1 MASEE
6 CGESGGKNC
15 FFLKGVN
22 AEPGRLVDLAPISH
36 QLRSVLRLEPGSV
49 ITLLDGSGAAFP
61 TRIDSL
67 NAVEATGR
75 VLAKQL
81 VRSEPG
87 LQLTLYQCVLK
98 RERFEWVLQKGTE
111 LGVSRFVPVIS
122 SRTVVRPAA
131 RLLSKYE
138 RWSAI
143 VREAAEQSRR
153 GRLPAIEDPLPWREA
168 LEQGAGLRLMAWEE
182 ARAGGS
188 GLLREAA
195 GARCISLLVGPEGGI
210 SLEEAAAATE
220 RGWLPL
226 SLGPRVLRAETAAVA
241 AAAVVLHTAGELG
254 GPS

>member
-1 MASEE
+1 MPSEE
-6 CGESGGKNC
+6 CCESGGKNR
-15 FFLKGVN
+15 FFLTGVN
-22 AEPGRLVDLAPISH
+22 AEPGRQVDLAPISH
-36 QLRSVLRLEPGSV
+36 QLRNVLRLEPGSV
-49 ITLLDGSGAAFP
+49 ITLLDGSGAAYP
-61 TRIDSL
+61 TRIVSL
-67 NAVEATGR
+67 DAVEATGR

-81 VRSEPG
+81 VRSEPDV
-87 LQLTLYQCVLK
+87 QLTLFQCVLK

-153 GRLPAIEDPLPWREA
+153 GRLPAIESPLPWRQA
-168 LEQGAGLRLMAWEE
+168 IDQGAGLRLMAWEE

-188 GLLREAA
+188 GLLSEAA
-195 GARCISLLVGPEGGI
+195 GVRCISLLVGPEGGI
-210 SLEEAAAATE
+210 SCEEATAATE

-241 AAAVVLHTAGELG
+241 AAAIVLHTAGELG
-254 GPS
+254 CPP

>member
-1 MASEE
+1 MPNEK
-6 CGESGGKNC
+6 CGESGGRNR
-15 FFLKGVN
+15 FFLTGVS
-22 AEPGRLVDLAPISH
+22 AEPGRQVDLAPISH
-36 QLRSVLRLEPGSV
+36 QLRNVLRLEPGSV

-67 NAVEATGR
+67 DAANATGR
-75 VLAKQL
+75 VLTKQL

-87 LQLTLYQCVLK
+87 VQLTLYQCVLK

-153 GRLPAIEDPLPWREA
+153 GLLPTIEEPLLWPQA
-168 LEQGAGLRLMAWEE
+168 LEHGAGLRLMAWEE

-188 GLLREAA
+188 TLPPGTANASRL
-195 GARCISLLVGPEGGI
+195 SLLVGPEGGI
-210 SLEEAAAATE
+210 SCEEAVAATE
-220 RGWLPL
+220 RGWLPF
-226 SLGPRVLRAETAAVA
+226 SLGPRILRAETAAVA
-241 AAAVVLHTAGELG
+241 AAAIVLHSAGEMG
-254 GPS
+254 

>member
-1 MASEE
+1 MPTEEGSED
-6 CGESGGKNC
+6 GGKNR
-15 FFLKGVN
+15 FFLTDVN
-22 AEPGRLVDLAPISH
+22 AVPGRQVDLAPISH

-49 ITLLDGSGAAFP
+49 ITLLDGSGAAYP

-67 NAVEATGR
+67 NAAEATGR

-81 VRSEPG
+81 VRSEPD

-182 ARAGGS
+182 ARTGGS
-188 GLLREAA
+188 GLLPEAA

-210 SLEEAAAATE
+210 SLEEATAATE

-254 GPS
+254 GPP